1 MSNEERKA
9 AFKLIRKPQRVAPT
23 EDQFVGPASQ
33 SLLFPVPSQDLLIF
47 VVFPLANE
55 EDFTRPLEFARPAA
69 ILELRR
75 SPRFDVGRM
84 NRQLAFQWFESLH
97 SRYYDLPPMVG
108 SSGGGVSDPVQM
120 VARFLGE
127 SGTQVNGPVMILLSH
142 AHAAEPETDVMGE
155 ITRLFSAKSDHS
167 WKTITF
173 PQYA

>member
-9 AFKLIRKPQRVAPT
+9 MFKLIRKPQRVAPT
-23 EDQFVGPASQ
+23 EEQFVEPASQ
-33 SLLFPVPSQDLLIF
+33 SLLFPVRSKDLLIF

-55 EDFTRPLEFARPAA
+55 EDFTAPLEFARPAA

-75 SPRFDVGRM
+75 SPRFDFGRM

-97 SRYYDLPPMVG
+97 SRYYDLPPMLG
-108 SSGGGVSDPVQM
+108 SVDASAADPVQM
-120 VARFLGE
+120 IARFLKE
-127 SGTQVNGPVMILLSH
+127 SGNQVNGPVIILLSH
-142 AHAAEPETDVMGE
+142 AHAAEPESDIMGQ
-155 ITRLFSAKSDHS
+155 ITRLFSSTSDHS